1 MSTLTLQRCL
11 HHVEREA
18 VARCVSCTQH
28 FCRECIV
35 EHEGRV
41 VCAECRKK
49 LIANVQT
56 RRGMM
61 RRLAAGAHLLLSV
74 FLLWF
79 CIYLFG
85 KALLLI
91 PSSFHEGDVW
101 KGAAAFE

>member
-1 MSTLTLQRCL
+1 MSTLALQRCL

-18 VARCVSCTQH
+18 VARCVSCTHH

-35 EHEGRV
+35 EHDGRV
-41 VCAECRKK
+41 LCADCRGK
-49 LIANVQT
+49 LAIKAEARSGFARKIGAAT
-56 RRGMM
+56 H
-61 RRLAAGAHLLLSV
+61 LAMSV
-74 FLLWF
+74 FVLWF

-101 KGAAAFE
+101 KEMPAFE

>member
-1 MSTLTLQRCL
+1 MSTIALQRCL

-35 EHEGRV
+35 EHDGRV
-41 VCAECRKK
+41 LCAECRGK
-49 LIANVQT
+49 LSAQAEVKGGFG
-56 RRGMM
+56 RK
-61 RRLAAGAHLLLSV
+61 AGAAMHFALSV
-74 FLLWF
+74 FVLWF

-91 PSSFHEGDVW
+91 PSSFHEGEVW
-101 KGAAAFE
+101 KEMPAIE

>member
-1 MSTLTLQRCL
+1 MSTLALQRCL

-18 VARCVSCTQH
+18 VARCTSCTQH

-41 VCAECRKK
+41 LCTDCRVK
-49 LIANVQT
+49 LLQKPGLQIGFG
-56 RRGMM
+56 RRFGVA
-61 RRLAAGAHLLLSV
+61 LHLVLSLFV
-74 FLLWF
+74 LWF

-91 PSSFHEGDVW
+91 PSTFHEGEVW
-101 KGAAAFE
+101 KNLPAEQ